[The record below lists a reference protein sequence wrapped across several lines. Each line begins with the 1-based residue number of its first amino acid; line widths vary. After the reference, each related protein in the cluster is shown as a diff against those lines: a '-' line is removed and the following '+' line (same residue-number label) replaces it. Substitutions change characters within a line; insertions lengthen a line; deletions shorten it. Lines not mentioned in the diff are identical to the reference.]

1 MRDVVV
7 LLMETIQQVPASV
20 KQLQPFSAQFPT
32 SVWRRLNSSVK
43 VQSISVLCY
52 LDDSLAESVQH
63 VNAQLPDCGTDSW
76 PAGSR
81 TTSSSVQPD
90 PILMLSNSLVDMVES
105 LEVARCIALA
115 HAHPQTTSYQT
126 SSEILV

>member
-43 VQSISVLCY
+43 VQSINVLCY
-52 LDDSLAESVQH
+52 LDDSLAESVEH
-63 VNAQLPDCGTDSW
+63 VNAQLPDCGTDS